1 MKKERI
7 VIALG
12 GNALGK
18 NPKEQLELVKETA
31 KAIVSMSKEG
41 YEIIIGHGNGPQVGM
56 INLAMD
62 YAANGEVNTPYM
74 PFAECGAMSQGYIGY
89 HLQQAIREELRKQNI
104 EKEVATIITQVL
116 VDEKDEAFKNLTK
129 PIGMFYTKE
138 EADKISKEKGFT
150 FVEDS
155 GRGYRRVVASPKP
168 VKIIELKV
176 IEQLVEKNDIVITV
190 GGGGI
195 PVIQTKDGLKGVDAV
210 IDKDKSCAKL
220 AEDLKADML
229 VILTAVDKVCINFN
243 KPNQKEL
250 DTLTIAEA
258 NKYIIEGQ
266 FAKGSMLPKVEA
278 CLDFVQNSNGNALI
292 SSLKNANISLKGKTG
307 TVIKK

>member
-18 NPKEQLELVKETA
+18 DPKEQLSLVKKTA
-31 KAIVSMSKEG
+31 KAIVSMTKEG

-62 YAANGEVNTPYM
+62 YAANGDVKTPYM

-89 HLQQAIREELRKQNI
+89 HLQQAIREELKKENI
-104 EKEVATIITQVL
+104 DKEVATIVTQVL
-116 VDEKDEAFKNLTK
+116 VDENDSAFTNLTK

-138 EADKISKEKGFT
+138 KAEELAKEKGHT
-150 FVEDS
+150 FVEDA

-168 VKIIELKV
+168 KKIIELKV
-176 IEQLVEKNDIVITV
+176 VEQLVDCGYIVITV

-195 PVIQTKDGLKGVDAV
+195 PVIDTNEGLKGVDAV
-210 IDKDKSCAKL
+210 IDKDKSSAKL
-220 AEDLKADML
+220 AEDLKADKL
-229 VILTAVDKVCINFN
+229 VILTAVDKVAINFN
-243 KPNQKEL
+243 KPDQKDL
-250 DTLTIAEA
+250 DEMTLEEA
-258 NKYIIEGQ
+258 NKYIAENQ

-278 CLDFVQNSNGNALI
+278 CMDYVKNSGKVAIITSLDNA
-292 SSLKNANISLKGKTG
+292 SLALTGKTG